1 MDHGRGPGGLAG
13 RTVGV
18 GDYHGFSTVGGHR
31 MEYEIYIMPIFSRE
45 ERMDK
50 GWMGMGR
57 MFI

>member
-31 MEYEIYIMPIFSRE
+31 ME
-45 ERMDK
+45 
-50 GWMGMGR
+50 
-57 MFI
+57 